1 MEPYVTVDRYGLPTV
16 VSNMNF
22 GMNGFQQWNE
32 TGYPHCKLSAIG
44 QEIPKRTDR
53 VQEIQDYSNVIE
65 LTLKTKRSRTVFGFE
80 GTLFFFLVKKGT
92 LCTRSSESQ
101 KDEFA

>member
-1 MEPYVTVDRYGLPTV
+1 
-16 VSNMNF
+16 MNF

-32 TGYPHCKLSAIG
+32 TGYPHCKVSAIG
-44 QEIPKRTDR
+44 QEIPKRIDK

-80 GTLFFFLVKKGT
+80 GTLFFWSKKAHSARGV
-92 LCTRSSESQ
+92 Q
-101 KDEFA
+101 KARKMNLHDQII